1 MNEYLF
7 TEAAKKLMLDD
18 KDDFLEYQNRN
29 IRPIEAIASK
39 YQTYSCNETPN
50 FLHYKTDDF
59 SNKKEYYAIFN
70 YKAFMILL
78 NRMLIEDD
86 IPITNTTIRAFAYL
100 MPYMYLLGI
109 GENTRLFN
117 ISRGNITKEFSPY
130 DEIVTASQV
139 IRYLYKANTDND
151 KKAFVALCL
160 EKTLELKHFPFWEQ
174 KSIYSKFL
182 ASFYEAEFDYEDGF
196 VIVRARSKID

>member
-18 KDDFLEYQNRN
+18 KDDFLDYQNRN

-139 IRYLYKANTDND
+139 IRYLYKANTDS
-151 KKAFVALCL
+151 
-160 EKTLELKHFPFWEQ
+160 EKESVC
-174 KSIYSKFL
+174 SIVFR
-182 ASFYEAEFDYEDGF
+182 ENT
-196 VIVRARSKID
+196 